1 MHFETPNNR
10 TELCEL
16 PTACLTHIA
25 ENAALVLTR
34 DFLWED
40 AFAAGIRYLCACVC
54 VRVCVK
60 RQKAKEANTKWD
72 KEKRNEEKDTF
83 LVPYWEYLALHRAI

>member
-1 MHFETPNNR
+1 MHFGTPNNH

-16 PTACLTHIA
+16 PTACLIRIA
-25 ENAALVLTR
+25 ENAALVLTLG
-34 DFLWED
+34 FLWED
-40 AFAAGIRYLCACVC
+40 TFAAGICVHVCAC
-54 VRVCVK
+54 VCVK

-72 KEKRNEEKDTF
+72 REKRNEEKDTF